1 MADQLEQVDPG
12 ELVRAAQRG
21 DTVALCDVL
30 DLVTPYVGRVCGA
43 IALDSGPDAAQE
55 TLMVVMRSL
64 GGLREPAALFGWVRA
79 IAVREAVRYAERDRR
94 AWPLEEHTLARLP
107 APGDPELISDVH
119 DVLTRLTPR
128 LRAVL
133 LLRDVHGYS
142 EEDAAALLDLPV
154 GTVKSRLHR
163 ARESF
168 RKAWQS

>member
-1 MADQLEQVDPG
+1 MTETSADTRAG
-12 ELVRAAQRG
+12 EAVRAAQRG

-30 DLVTPYVGRVCGA
+30 DLVTPYVAKVCGA

-55 TLMVVMRSL
+55 TLVVVMRSL
-64 GGLREPAALFGWVRA
+64 GSLREPEALFGWVRA

-94 AWPLEEHTLARLP
+94 AWPVEDQVLARLP
-107 APGDPELISDVH
+107 APGDPELRTDVR

-133 LLRDVHGYS
+133 LLRDLHGYS

-154 GTVKSRLHR
+154 GTIKSRLHR

-168 RKAWQS
+168 RKAWES

>member
-1 MADQLEQVDPG
+1 MNEVEVDPG
-12 ELVRAAQRG
+12 EVVRAAQRG

-30 DLVTPYVGRVCGA
+30 DLVTPYVAKVCGA

-55 TLMVVMRSL
+55 TLVVVMRSL
-64 GGLREPAALFGWVRA
+64 GGLREPEALFGWVRA
-79 IAVREAVRYAERDRR
+79 IAVREAIRYAERDRR
-94 AWPLEEHTLARLP
+94 AWPVEQQVLTRLP
-107 APGDPELISDVH
+107 APGDPELRTDVR

-133 LLRDVHGYS
+133 LLRDLHGYS

-163 ARESF
+163 ARQSF
-168 RKAWQS
+168 RKAWES